1 MADGGADA
9 AVREFAAVYR
19 RFLEWV
25 HSVAGGDDL
34 NEVAGL
40 VQDVLGAEGAAQSVV
55 ARELAAFEHVNLQT
69 AVDAWSADAG
79 TSGRRPRC
87 RHTAAL
93 RRGVVAAT
101 GVG

>member
-1 MADGGADA
+1 MADDDAGA

-25 HSVAGGDDL
+25 HSVAGTGDL
-34 NEVAGL
+34 NEVASL
-40 VQDVLGAEGAAQSVV
+40 VQDVLGAEGSAQSVV

-69 AVDAWSADAG
+69 AVDAWSA
-79 TSGRRPRC
+79 TPGRRV
-87 RHTAAL
+87 
-93 RRGVVAAT
+93 VVAAA